1 MRLRHGKVN
10 VARKTRG
17 EWDAPPW
24 KSREREARNSGTD
37 SGAGPRKFECG
48 PGQPPG
54 PHWSCVP
61 ALPCH
66 RGCGAMTASVCS
78 HSQRVRLLPKPAA
91 DSVTQWQR
99 FGNCCGGQ
107 RPSFAS
113 MSKLGGGGRNARA
126 TSRVHRFW
134 MFSPR
139 QSALADY
146 RLPPALPQLSGKL
159 RNSHV
164 SLPLTLNQFVAPG
177 NIKRPRCCE
186 EAVEDNTCLWKVE
199 EN

>member
-1 MRLRHGKVN
+1 MEIPG
-10 VARKTRG
+10 TRG
-17 EWDAPPW
+17 KKLWNRFR
-24 KSREREARNSGTD
+24 SRAQKIRMRSRPATGTALVVC
-37 SGAGPRKFECG
+37 SCAALSPRMRRHDRF
-48 PGQPPG
+48 
-54 PHWSCVP
+54 SVL
-61 ALPCH
+61 ALPTS
-66 RGCGAMTASVCS
+66 AASAKASRRFRYPVATFR
-78 HSQRVRLLPKPAA
+78 QLLRRPAA
-91 DSVTQWQR
+91 LLCFDEQVR
-99 FGNCCGGQ
+99 GRRPQ
-107 RPSFAS
+107 RP
-113 MSKLGGGGRNARA
+113 GNQPR
-126 TSRVHRFW
+126 HRFW